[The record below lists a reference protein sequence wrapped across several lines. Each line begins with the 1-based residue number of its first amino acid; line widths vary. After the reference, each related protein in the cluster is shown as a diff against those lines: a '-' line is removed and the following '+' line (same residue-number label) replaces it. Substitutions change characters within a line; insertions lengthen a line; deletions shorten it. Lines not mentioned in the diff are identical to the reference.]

1 MNFNE
6 YSATLGIKSMAGG
19 FPGSLDKINAFLQTP
34 VMARRVPVE
43 AREEFL
49 GREAQFDSSVAGD
62 GSGGDEVA
70 DSYTRTGFRM
80 LNGKYI
86 LAAHQV
92 KAMLQNAAEALYDRN
107 ARPSSL
113 LQMKNAIKRCL
124 EIRPEEII
132 MDVQGDVWS
141 KTINQ
146 IVKHP
151 RYQFPVP
158 INRIRQIIP
167 QATVKFNMMVLDSA
181 IGRRLSTRVLQDLL
195 DAGGMFVGLGT
206 DRGYQHGRFSVMDF
220 KALKVFDTPEPDE
233 EVDLPKAKRAA
244 KKVTA

>member
-1 MNFNE
+1 MNYNE
-6 YSATLGIKSMAGG
+6 YHAVLGIKSMAGG

-34 VMARRVPVE
+34 VMARRVPQE

-49 GREAQFDSSVAGD
+49 GREAQFDSSVAEATD
-62 GSGGDEVA
+62 GADDVA
-70 DSYTRTGFRM
+70 DSYIRTGFRM

-86 LAAHQV
+86 LAAHQI

-107 ARPSSL
+107 SRPASL

-124 EIRPEEII
+124 EIRPEEIVMNI
-132 MDVQGDVWS
+132 EGEVWS

-158 INRIRQIIP
+158 INRVRQIVP
-167 QATVKFNMMVLDSA
+167 YATVEFSMLVLDSS
-181 IGRRLSTRVLQDLL
+181 IGRRVNGAIIQDLL

-206 DRGYQHGRFSVMDF
+206 DRGYQHGRFTVIEFETVKSI
-220 KALKVFDTPEPDE
+220 PYSEPVEDE
-233 EVDLPKAKRAA
+233 LETPKARRTA
-244 KKVTA
+244 KK